1 MTAASAISPNHP
13 LGFLAGGGEMGER
26 IRKHPWA
33 ETSLGPPERWPTG
46 LRTSL
51 RILLTTQHPVF
62 IFWGPELICFYND
75 SYSRSIGPEKHPG
88 ILGQTAQQAWPE
100 IWTIIGPQI
109 AQVMRG
115 DSATWHE
122 NALVPIIRHG
132 ELQDVYWTYSYGPID
147 EPTAANGVGG
157 VLVICTETT
166 QQVLTE
172 RRIAAERE
180 RFAQLFEQAPVF
192 MTVLRG
198 PQHVFE
204 LANPG
209 YMQLVSNRPISGRTV
224 AEALPEVV
232 AQGYVSLLDQVYTT
246 GQAFSAIAA
255 PYAHPG
261 PDGAMVTRFLDFVYQ
276 PIKDAD
282 GEVSGIFVT
291 GVDVTNRALADVAL
305 RSADRRKDEFLA
317 MLAHELRNPLAPIR
331 NAAELISRRGSDD
344 EATQHAAEIVRRQA
358 IQLTRIVDDLL
369 DVSRISTGRI
379 YLKHETLLLSDVI
392 DNAIETVAP
401 LWREKHQEISIR
413 SSLEPVYVVGDLARL
428 VQSFAN
434 VMTNAAKYTARGGQI
449 GIQLSSDGE
458 TARVQISDN
467 GAGIAP
473 DFMPYLFELFAQANR
488 TLDRAQGGLGIG
500 LSVVRKLIEMHGG
513 EVTARS
519 EGIGRGSI
527 FEIALPQVAPPPA
540 APASTANPKASS
552 RRILVVDDN
561 TDAATSLA
569 VLLDLDGHE
578 TQTAF
583 SSAEALQLADSFDPE
598 VVLLDIGLP
607 DMDGYEV
614 ARRLRLS
621 ARGAH
626 RTLVALTGYGQQD
639 DRQRAR
645 DAGFDA
651 HLVKPV
657 DFAALAKLLGQ
668 SSD

>member
-1 MTAASAISPNHP
+1 
-13 LGFLAGGGEMGER
+13 MGER
-26 IRKHPWA
+26 IRTHDWA
-33 ETSLGPPERWPTG
+33 DSPLGPVERWPTG

-75 SYSRSIGPEKHPG
+75 SYSRSIGPEKHPR

-100 IWTIIGPQI
+100 IWSIIGPQI
-109 AQVMRG
+109 EQVMRG
-115 DSATWHE
+115 ESATWHE

-147 EPTAANGVGG
+147 EPTAPNGVGG

-209 YMQLVSNRPISGRTV
+209 YMRLVNNRPVLGRTV
-224 AEALPEVV
+224 AEALPELVQ
-232 AQGYVSLLDQVYTT
+232 QGYVQLLDQVYST
-246 GQAFSAIAA
+246 GQAFTAVAA
-255 PYAHPG
+255 PYTYPDG
-261 PDGAMVTRFLDFVYQ
+261 PDGAAVTRFLDFVYQ

-282 GEVSGIFVT
+282 GSVSGIFVT
-291 GVDVTNRALADVAL
+291 GVDATDRAHADAAL
-305 RSADRRKDEFLA
+305 RDADRRKDEFLA

-331 NAAELISRRGSDD
+331 NAAELIARGASGN
-344 EATQHAAEIVRRQA
+344 ATSQQAAEIVRRQA

-379 YLKHETLLLSDVI
+379 ELKHETLLLSDVI
-392 DNAIETVAP
+392 EHAIETVAP
-401 LWREKHQEISIR
+401 LCREKRHQLSTKT
-413 SSLEPVYVVGDLARL
+413 SLESIYVVGDLARL
-428 VQSFAN
+428 VQSIAN
-434 VMTNAAKYTARGGQI
+434 VISNACKYTAPGGLI
-449 GIQLSSDGE
+449 GIQVDADGE
-458 TARVQISDN
+458 LARIQISDN

-473 DFMPYLFELFAQANR
+473 DFMPFLFELFAQANR

-500 LSVVRKLIEMHGG
+500 LSVVKKLIEMHGG
-513 EVTARS
+513 EVIARS
-519 EGIGRGSI
+519 EGVGMGST
-527 FEIALPQVAPPPA
+527 FEITLPRVAPPPVGA
-540 APASTANPKASS
+540 VSAVNPESPT
-552 RRILVVDDN
+552 RRILIVDDN
-561 TDAATSLA
+561 ADAATSLA
-569 VLLDLDGHE
+569 VLLDLDGHQ
-578 TQTAF
+578 TRTAF
-583 SSAEALQLADSFDPE
+583 SAADALKLVEDFAPE
-598 VVLLDIGLP
+598 YVLLDIGLP
-607 DMDGYEV
+607 EMDGYQV
-614 ARRLRLS
+614 ARRLREGV
-621 ARGAH
+621 RGA
-626 RTLVALTGYGQQD
+626 RLVLVALTGYGQSE
-639 DRQRAR
+639 DRQRAS

-657 DFAALAKLLGQ
+657 DFGALARLLARTP
-668 SSD
+668 D